1 MYQDLSEKE
10 KNKKRQYGC
19 KFYKNLPE
27 DESKGC
33 FSTEKIYYKTWIY
46 KTASQ
51 IKTYWYFLFW
61 LETLYKIF
69 PSQICKII
77 LEILVLGKY

>member
-1 MYQDLSEKE
+1 MHQDLSEKE

-46 KTASQ
+46 KTASH
-51 IKTYWYFLFW
+51 IKTY
-61 LETLYKIF
+61 
-69 PSQICKII
+69 
-77 LEILVLGKY
+77 